1 MYSDDYPRKRR
12 RVDQHV
18 STPAPLVVHQSRL
31 YFDIFNEILKHVER
45 VDSATLMNLC
55 LVSKE
60 WWYLAERKL
69 YWYPQLK
76 SLRSIEQLVRSL
88 KGNVTLQ
95 DFIHS
100 ISFTLNM
107 DISSQTD
114 TTLTSQ
120 QRDGTC
126 FLLRL
131 QKLEHITLQG
141 SCAHHVLP
149 LWVNLPARNRVKSI
163 NIFGPEERTVSH
175 SGFAL
180 PWISS
185 PGESLSTLRELQLSN
200 VVLVPSQGISAP
212 SVNKLEVLVMNRCS
226 FVGDATFLMSGELSS
241 LRRLF
246 INCRVEEAKS
256 ILRLCKKAHQLR
268 ELSVFSFDSFDSIL
282 KQPLPSL
289 RHLVCF
295 LTQKAQQC
303 IPKLFPN
310 LEFLVDFNRADYQ
323 DFGLS
328 ASLSSG
334 ELLRLKCLVVRGKL
348 RST

>member
-149 LWVNLPARNRVKSI
+149 SPNGIAPDVQR
-163 NIFGPEERTVSH
+163 SH
-175 SGFAL
+175 G
-180 PWISS
+180 
-185 PGESLSTLRELQLSN
+185 
-200 VVLVPSQGISAP
+200 
-212 SVNKLEVLVMNRCS
+212 
-226 FVGDATFLMSGELSS
+226 
-241 LRRLF
+241 
-246 INCRVEEAKS
+246 
-256 ILRLCKKAHQLR
+256 
-268 ELSVFSFDSFDSIL
+268 
-282 KQPLPSL
+282 
-289 RHLVCF
+289 
-295 LTQKAQQC
+295 
-303 IPKLFPN
+303 
-310 LEFLVDFNRADYQ
+310 
-323 DFGLS
+323 
-328 ASLSSG
+328 
-334 ELLRLKCLVVRGKL
+334 VRGPWPEDAWT
-348 RST
+348 RTWMNWSAGQQEPPRAASCGRQTGGGCAAWRGQGARQ